1 MRNFCSGL
9 PKSTTFMPGLIV
21 ICPHLR
27 SIIIRSSTEL
37 AQFEHIV
44 CPNFE
49 HWQAKIRFH
58 QYSTCFVSIL
68 VVFTSKYLQRYN
80 YNIEMFAYL
89 IYNLTWI
96 FEFRHDLGKAIS
108 SWVSIVMAPT
118 APSLARDDIWN
129 LVTLGRGSYP
139 VYPSFGEL
147 STKSFQTTW

>member
-1 MRNFCSGL
+1 
-9 PKSTTFMPGLIV
+9 
-21 ICPHLR
+21 
-27 SIIIRSSTEL
+27 
-37 AQFEHIV
+37 
-44 CPNFE
+44 
-49 HWQAKIRFH
+49 
-58 QYSTCFVSIL
+58 
-68 VVFTSKYLQRYN
+68 
-80 YNIEMFAYL
+80 MFAYL

-147 STKSFQTTW
+147 STKSFQTT